1 MDDTREPIR
10 TWEEWTL
17 TSRAE
22 KNLRELQELLSRIR
36 AEGEDSGSQAAR
48 HCRQAV
54 LERCEAL
61 AEQLAQAYRDK
72 KPPPGALER
81 LKGELYGDR
90 QASALYSQ
98 AVYLVSSSIRPPSTS
113 LLLDDRD
120 LADHGNH

>member
-1 MDDTREPIR
+1 MDKNEIL
-10 TWEEWTL
+10 EK
-17 TSRAE
+17 SRKE
-22 KNLRELQELLSRIR
+22 NPLHD
-36 AEGEDSGSQAAR
+36 EGVLHAR
-48 HCRQAV
+48 DKGRQAV

-61 AEQLAQAYRDK
+61 AEQLAQACRDK
-72 KPPPGALER
+72 KPPSGALER
-81 LKGELYGDR
+81 LKGELHGDW

>member
-36 AEGEDSGSQAAR
+36 AEGENSGSQAAR

-61 AEQLAQAYRDK
+61 AEQLAQACVVK
-72 KPPPGALER
+72 KPPSGALER